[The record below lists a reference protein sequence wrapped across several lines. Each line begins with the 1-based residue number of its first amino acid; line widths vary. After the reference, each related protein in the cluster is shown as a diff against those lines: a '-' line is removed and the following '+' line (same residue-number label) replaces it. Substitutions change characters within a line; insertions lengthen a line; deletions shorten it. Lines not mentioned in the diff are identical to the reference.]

1 MKTGE
6 GRETTTPNPLAG
18 DEGAYGGNMNT
29 GEVSAG
35 EVSARDAWDPVQ
47 YARFRNE
54 RTQPFHDL
62 LAMVERRPGMR
73 AIDLGC
79 GTGELTRH
87 LHETLGCAE
96 TVGLDRSPAMLA
108 RAAAFAGNGVRFV
121 QGDFGDVGDARP
133 LAPGLAGPFD
143 LVFSNAALHW
153 HGDHHDVIP
162 RVASLLAPGGQLV
175 VQVPMNGDHASH
187 VVAASVA
194 REEPFASALGGH
206 VRTFGT
212 LAPEAYAELLWG
224 LGVAEPR
231 VLARIYGHVLAT
243 SADVVEWVR
252 GTLLTDYEARLSPDL
267 FGAFVARYREALLAV
282 LGDRAPYFYAFKRVL
297 FQARWPA

>member
-1 MKTGE
+1 MRDGTPTPSPYPSSVA
-6 GRETTTPNPLAG
+6 TTAG
-18 DEGAYGGNMNT
+18 
-29 GEVSAG
+29 
-35 EVSARDAWDPVQ
+35 SARDAWDPVQ
-47 YARFRNE
+47 YARFQNE

-62 LAMVERRPGMR
+62 LAMVEPRPGMR

-96 TVGLDRSPAMLA
+96 TVGLDNSPAMLA
-108 RAAAFAGNGVRFV
+108 RAAAFEGNGVRFV
-121 QGDFGDVGDARP
+121 PGDFGDVRDGHV
-133 LAPGLAGPFD
+133 APGVAGPFD

-153 HGDHHDVIP
+153 HGDHHDLIP

-194 REEPFASALGGH
+194 REAPFASALDGH

-231 VLARIYGHVLAT
+231 VLARIYGHVMAT
-243 SADVVEWVR
+243 SADVVEWVK
-252 GTLLTDYEARLSPDL
+252 GSLLTDYQARLSPEL
-267 FGAFVARYREALLAV
+267 FGAFVERYREALRAV